1 MTELVELAHEFAE
14 TMFID
19 WTEVTPQSQGNINT
33 VKG

>member
-19 WTEVTPQSQGNINT
+19 WNEVTPSSKGDINT